1 MIKRATGT
9 PGSGI
14 TSPVWVASDQ
24 DHSAQNR
31 ARGPE
36 GPLEN
41 NANNFAPPLSS
52 AFAAPERSGSLR
64 DRRYE
69 LRRLLWDVSE
79 LHRLRG
85 CGRGRRAPVVGV
97 RYSPGI
103 GAGFSGLVTCG
114 SVWACPVCSAKILAR
129 RSLELGAGLLAWEAA
144 GGRLVM
150 GTLTM
155 RHHRGHRLTEQ
166 LDALQR
172 AWNGVTGSRVWRKW
186 RARLRSPGYVAV
198 PEITYG
204 ANGWHAHLH
213 FVLLIDQ
220 GDDDDSM
227 TEFSG
232 WLTAKW
238 ARLLEAA
245 GMPGALDVGQDVHVV
260 DGVRV
265 AADLGSYL
273 AKSTAYGAA
282 ESMGRELFGVWT
294 KGAGGRHGTE
304 PAWRLAEEFGETGDA
319 DLLDLW
325 GEYERATKGRRQC
338 RWSHGLRDLLG
349 LGEERT
355 DEEVAEETAGD
366 EDLLLITAEGWETA
380 WRSLR
385 PTSRILAAVEEGG
398 VPGLRAYLVE
408 HGIEFTEV

>member
-9 PGSGI
+9 PGLSS
-14 TSPVWVASDQ
+14 TSSPVRVAPKQ
-24 DHSAQNR
+24 DHFPENR
-31 ARGPE
+31 ARAAAP
-36 GPLEN
+36 PLEN
-41 NANNFAPPLSS
+41 NANNSSPPLTC
-52 AFAAPERSGSLR
+52 ADAVPEADRTRR

-79 LHRLRG
+79 LQRLRG

-97 RYSPGI
+97 RYSPGV

-129 RSLELGAGLLAWEAA
+129 RSLELGAGLLAWESR

-155 RHHRGHRLTEQ
+155 RHHKGHRLAQQ

-172 AWNGVTGSRVWRKW
+172 AWTSLGASRVWRKW
-186 RARLRSPGYVAV
+186 LGRFGSPGLVSV

-220 GDDDDSM
+220 ADDDVA
-227 TEFSG
+227 EFAS
-232 WLTAKW
+232 WLTTKW

-245 GMPGALDVGQDVHVV
+245 GMPGALDLGQDVHIV
-260 DGVRV
+260 DGVQA

-338 RWSHGLRDLLG
+338 RWSQGLRELLDLGQEL
-349 LGEERT
+349 T
-355 DEEVAEETAGD
+355 DEEVAEEVAGD
-366 EDLLLITAEGWETA
+366 ADLLLITAAGWETA
-380 WRSLR
+380 WRSTT
-385 PTSRILAAVEEGG
+385 PTSRILAALESGG
-398 VPGLRAYLVE
+398 VAGLRTYLLA
-408 HGIEFTEV
+408 HHIEFTEV